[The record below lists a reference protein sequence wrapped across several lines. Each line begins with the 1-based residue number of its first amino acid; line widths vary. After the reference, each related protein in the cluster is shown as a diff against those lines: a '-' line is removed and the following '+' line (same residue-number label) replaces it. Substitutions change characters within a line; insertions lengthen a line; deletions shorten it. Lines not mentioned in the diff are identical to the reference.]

1 MSNQLSIVE
10 KSAKMKTL
18 QADDTFQL
26 ALKEITEQQVA
37 VFVDASSS
45 SEQREEAHD
54 IICAL
59 GKIDDYFDSV
69 QSDEVMY
76 NHKQTKGESAP

>member
-1 MSNQLSIVE
+1 MHIVE
-10 KSAKMKTL
+10 KGAKMRTL
-18 QADDTFQL
+18 QADDTFKL
-26 ALKEITEQQVA
+26 AVKEITEQQVA

-69 QSDEVMY
+69 KTDEVMY
-76 NHKQTKGESAP
+76 NRKLTKGESAP

>member
-1 MSNQLSIVE
+1 MHIVE
-10 KSAKMKTL
+10 KGAKMRTL

-37 VFVDASSS
+37 VFMDASSS
-45 SEQREEAHD
+45 LELREEAHD

-59 GKIDDYFDSV
+59 NKIDDYFDSV
-69 QSDEVMY
+69 NTDEVMY
-76 NHKQTKGESAP
+76 NHKQNKGESAP